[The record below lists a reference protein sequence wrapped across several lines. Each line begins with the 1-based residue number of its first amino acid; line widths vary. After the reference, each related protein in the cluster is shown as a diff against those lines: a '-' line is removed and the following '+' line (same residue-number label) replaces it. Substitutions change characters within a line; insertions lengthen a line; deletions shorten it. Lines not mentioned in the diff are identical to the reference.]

1 MAVAMSRSERAE
13 RKRKVKEALKVM
25 LMMADDDP
33 EMHKFADRVSVLVHE
48 YRDGKLYVGKEFPP
62 KYEVRRA
69 KSGNL
74 WCRCPDFAFRQRE
87 GLEGATGL
95 CKHLAY
101 AACMDLEIPTTGENG
116 V

>member
-1 MAVAMSRSERAE
+1 MAVALSRSEKAE
-13 RKRKVKEALKVM
+13 RKKKVKEALRVM

-33 EMHKFADRVSVLVHE
+33 EMHKFADRVSVLMHQYE
-48 YRDGKLYVGKEFPP
+48 DGKLYVGRNEKRT
-62 KYEVRRA
+62 YEVRRA

-87 GLEGATGL
+87 GKEGGTGV
-95 CKHLAY
+95 CKHIAY
-101 AACMDLEIPTTGENG
+101 ALCMDLEIPTTGED

>member
-1 MAVAMSRSERAE
+1 MTVTMSRSEKAE
-13 RKRKVKEALKVM
+13 RKKKVKEALKVM

-33 EMHKFADRVSVLVHE
+33 EMHKFADRVAVLVHE
-48 YRDGKLYVGKEFPP
+48 HKDGKLYVGRKKPT
-62 KYEVRRA
+62 YEIRRA

-87 GLEGATGL
+87 GKEGGTGV
-95 CKHLAY
+95 CKHIAY
-101 AACMDLEIPTTGENG
+101 ALCMDLEIPTTGED